1 MNSTIDA
8 SSKHAFHTISNVEF
22 TGVYDNLV
30 YNFAHTRG
38 SISWY
43 HFFIRYGDKVYM
55 EVKGVGD
62 IVISFAELQKNR
74 YWKYYYDLSLMLTN
88 NEDKNMV
95 IQYHKYGS
103 EYLDEQIYQEPRF
116 WSFNTAYIETSMN
129 LKSTSVKNYGN
140 ICYYKIN
147 PYDLENMEYTSVKN
161 LEIFEGNYM
170 ITSPEIKN
178 KGFNKMCVIYNN
190 LVIDYHANIMEKE
203 LEDLSTIIQD
213 KKNVITLTTLLDKE
227 DMNGDIL
234 MIIYNNLVSTDGDKK
249 YKDIINKIGNY
260 GRLERNAQ
268 ILAA

>member
-88 NEDKNMV
+88 DKDKNMV

-103 EYLDEQIYQEPRF
+103 EYLDEQIYYEPRF
-116 WSFNTAYIETSMN
+116 WSFNTAYIETSLN
-129 LKSTSVKNYGN
+129 FKSTSVKNYGN

-161 LEIFEGNYM
+161 LEIFEIDYM

-178 KGFNKMCVIYNN
+178 KAFDKTCVIYNN
-190 LVIDYHANIMEKE
+190 LVIDFHATLMEKE
-203 LEDLSTIIQD
+203 LEDLSAIIQD
-213 KKNVITLTTLLDKE
+213 KKNIITLSTLLDKE

-234 MIIYNNLVSTDGDKK
+234 ISIYNNLVSTDGYKK
-249 YKDIINKIGNY
+249 YLPIITNAPVCN
-260 GRLERNAQ
+260 RLELLVQ
-268 ILAA
+268 ILSA

>member
-1 MNSTIDA
+1 MNSTINVSD
-8 SSKHAFHTISNVEF
+8 KHAFHTISNVEF

-30 YNFAHTRG
+30 YNFAHSRG
-38 SISWY
+38 SISSY
-43 HFFIRYGDKVYM
+43 HFFIRYGDKIYM

-88 NEDKNMV
+88 DKDKNMV

-103 EYLDEQIYQEPRF
+103 EYLKDQIYEEPRF

-129 LKSTSVKNYGN
+129 LVKTSVKNDGN

-161 LEIFEGNYM
+161 LEIFERNYM
-170 ITSPEIKN
+170 ITIPEIRN
-178 KGFNKMCVIYNN
+178 KAFDKTCVIYNN
-190 LVIDYHANIMEKE
+190 LVIDYHASFMEKE
-203 LEDLSTIIQD
+203 LEDLSSIIQD
-213 KKNVITLTTLLDKE
+213 KKNVITLAALLDKK
-227 DMNGDIL
+227 DMNADIL
-234 MIIYNNLVSTDGDKK
+234 TAIYNNLVSTDGDKK
-249 YKDIINKIGNY
+249 YKDIINNIGNY
-260 GRLERNAQ
+260 GRLERKAQ